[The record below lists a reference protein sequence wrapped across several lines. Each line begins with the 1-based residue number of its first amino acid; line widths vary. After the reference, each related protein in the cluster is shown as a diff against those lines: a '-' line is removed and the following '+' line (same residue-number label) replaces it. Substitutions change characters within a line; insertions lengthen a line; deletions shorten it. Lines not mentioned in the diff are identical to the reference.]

1 MIIKQASNYFKR
13 YLKVARLAYAN
24 KVKESI
30 TSQKPGSCY
39 FWKIANSVL
48 INGKSAIP
56 PLFSSLEVLSSTSDK
71 TKLFGKNFSK
81 NLILDDSDIS
91 LPSFPPRTSLKLNK
105 FHVPPKL
112 VKVITNL
119 DLSKVSGPGSITV
132 MVLKK
137 SMSELSHI
145 LAELFSMCL
154 KESCF
159 RDS

>member
-1 MIIKQASNYFKR
+1 M
-13 YLKVARLAYAN
+13 
-24 KVKESI
+24 
-30 TSQKPGSCY
+30 
-39 FWKIANSVL
+39 
-48 INGKSAIP
+48 
-56 PLFSSLEVLSSTSDK
+56 LSSTSDK
-71 TKLFGKNFSK
+71 TKPFGKNFSK
-81 NLILDDSDIS
+81 NSILDDSDIS
-91 LPSFPPRTSLKLNK
+91 LPTFPPRTSLKLNK
-105 FHVPPKL
+105 FHVTPKL